1 MVDIEKLKQLREE
14 TSVSISEC
22 RKALQEANGDI
33 EKAKEV
39 LRSFGEKIADKK
51 SSRDTNTGIIESYIH
66 PNKKIGVLLDIRSES
81 DFVSKSEG
89 FKELAHDICLQIAA
103 LNPLFVSMEN
113 IPEEILDKEKIIAE
127 AQFKDSKKPENI
139 LKEIIEGKLEK
150 FKKENSLLEQLWI
163 KNSEKTIKDLISQQ
177 IAKFGENIIIKSF
190 IRYEI

>member
-190 IRYEI
+190 TRYEI